1 MLQAG
6 NITSNP
12 ANNDCTP
19 PRQSLRITIQ
29 VENRNECWIDPMY
42 ALIAVGVTVA
52 VFAILNL
59 IDFKRLD

>member
-1 MLQAG
+1 MLCGLA
-6 NITSNP
+6 NNP
-12 ANNDCTP
+12 AVSS
-19 PRQSLRITIQ
+19 RQIHRIAIDT
-29 VENRNECWIDPMY
+29 ENRNLCRIDSMY